1 MQDLTDLNLLPLQT
15 SQAASSSVA
24 KHSESSG
31 RAVCSLVSSSTKAE
45 KVALANSIG
54 LVTLICKTYYDPEW
68 CGQVHAVWFRHELP
82 LTNPEKYLTIVNET
96 ITERHWRSRQIL
108 TEILNLSA
116 KDEGDYQCRAT
127 AECPKPETVMG
138 HIMTVSVAKVE

>member
-1 MQDLTDLNLLPLQT
+1 MSAWLTAFTFLLVTTLYLSTAEDPGPLQVLYQRSHFT
-15 SQAASSSVA
+15 SSPGSS
-24 KHSESSG
+24 
-31 RAVCSLVSSSTKAE
+31 
-45 KVALANSIG
+45 
-54 LVTLICKTYYDPEW
+54 VTLICKTYYDPEW